1 MQELSVSP
9 NPAVPHRI
17 VFRDE
22 HLLVVEKP
30 SGVVTQPGKKH
41 EHDSLLNG
49 LFAQFGNRLQNLGES
64 RDWGL
69 LHRLDKDTS
78 GLVIVALTVP
88 AFENLLDQFKRRLIK
103 KLYWAIV
110 LGSPRPAQGVI
121 QKPIREAVG
130 LRKRAV
136 IDRDGEQAVTAYKV
150 LESGEGVS
158 LIEARPK
165 TGRLHQIRVHMASLG
180 NPVLGDHEYSARLK
194 LPNVRRLCLHA
205 AALSFLHPA
214 TSHRQIVESAWP
226 VDLHKTLKRFGLHE
240 PSLPG

>member
-1 MQELSVSP
+1 MQEFSVTP
-9 NPAVPHRI
+9 NPAVPHQI

-78 GLVIVALTVP
+78 GLVIIALSIP
-88 AFENLLDQFKRRLIK
+88 AFESLLDQFKRRLVK

-110 LGSPRPAQGVI
+110 FGCPRPAQGVI
-121 QKPIREAVG
+121 QKPIRESVG

-150 LESGEGVS
+150 LESGDGVS

-165 TGRLHQIRVHMASLG
+165 TGRLHQIRVHMSSMG
-180 NPVLGDHEYSARLK
+180 HPILGDDEYSARLK
-194 LPNVRRLCLHA
+194 LPDVRRLCLHA
-205 AALSFLHPA
+205 AALSFLHPIS
-214 TSHRQIVESAWP
+214 THRQTVDSPWP
-226 VDLHKTLKRFGLHE
+226 VDLQKTLKRFGLHE
-240 PSLPG
+240 PTHPG